1 MSAAAVTA
9 PPAARRRRT
18 AVPAGILRR
27 LAAAGLALLVPQ
39 VALAQLAHEVKGAF
53 LFKFLSYVEWP
64 EDALGG
70 PHAPFV
76 IGVLGD
82 EEVRGALQQIVQG
95 REAQGRPV
103 EVRRLKSGDGPEGLQ
118 MLFAGRG
125 SVQELAR
132 FVGRRGLLLVG
143 DSDDGLARGAMIN
156 LLLAENRIRFE
167 VAPEAAE
174 RAGLHISSRML
185 ALAQVVK
192 PGTP

>member
-1 MSAAAVTA
+1 MRGAADSAR
-9 PPAARRRRT
+9 PRRRT
-18 AVPAGILRR
+18 AGSGLLGL

-39 VALAQLAHEVKGAF
+39 AALGQAAHEVKGAF

-64 EDALGG
+64 DDTLAG
-70 PHAPFV
+70 PHAPLV

-82 EEVRGALQQIVQG
+82 EDVRGALEEIIQG
-95 REAQGRPV
+95 RQAQGHPV
-103 EVRRLKSGDGPEGLQ
+103 EVRRLKTGDAPDGLH
-118 MLFAGRG
+118 MLFAGRN

-132 FVGRRGLLLVG
+132 YAGRRGLLLVG

-156 LLLAENRIRFE
+156 LVLAENRVRFE
-167 VAPEAAE
+167 VSPEPAE

-185 ALAQVVK
+185 ALAQFVK

>member
-1 MSAAAVTA
+1 MSAAAVSA
-9 PPAARRRRT
+9 PPAARRGPGARGPGR
-18 AVPAGILRR
+18 LRL
-27 LAAAGLALLVPQ
+27 LAAAGLAFLVPHA
-39 VALAQLAHEVKGAF
+39 ALAQLAHEVKGAF

-82 EEVRGALQQIVQG
+82 EEVRGALQQIVEG

-103 EVRRLKSGDGPEGLQ
+103 EVRRLKNGDGPEGLH

-132 FVGRRGLLLVG
+132 YVGRRGLLLVG

-156 LLLAENRIRFE
+156 LLLAENRVRFE

-185 ALAQVVK
+185 ALAQGVK